1 MGRGGLERLDR
12 NRSHHI
18 LSQDEVNSGKTTSW
32 PELEIDEIS
41 GLADK
46 SELELTNQLDQLI
59 EDCSN
64 HLLNIEQNIHTW
76 NDKTFLVCFIQ
87 WWWRSDQE

>member
-1 MGRGGLERLDR
+1 MTPLPPATPD
-12 NRSHHI
+12 
-18 LSQDEVNSGKTTSW
+18 DPW

-41 GLADK
+41 GLADR

-59 EDCSN
+59 EVCSN

-76 NDKTFLVCFIQ
+76 NDKTFLVCFYNGGGVVLAV
-87 WWWRSDQE
+87 